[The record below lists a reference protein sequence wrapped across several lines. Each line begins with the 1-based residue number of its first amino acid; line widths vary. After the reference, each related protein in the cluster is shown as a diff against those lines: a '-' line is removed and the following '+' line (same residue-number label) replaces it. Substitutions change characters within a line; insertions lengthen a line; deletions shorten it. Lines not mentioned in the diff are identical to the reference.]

1 MKIPVLVYILNTY
14 REYDLKFLC
23 FTHTFKIE
31 IISRAKYSRINNTN
45 NLGMLG

>member
-23 FTHTFKIE
+23 FTHTLKLKSE
-31 IISRAKYSRINNTN
+31 PELNTRE
-45 NLGMLG
+45 